1 MGQENQE
8 TKVYYEVG
16 DRVRTVYGNDI
27 CFIIAIHRTNNRY
40 YIRYTE
46 NLNVQGTNVDSWIG
60 YNGIKL
66 DKEYYRDLKI
76 KQILD
81 EI

>member
-1 MGQENQE
+1 MGQENQGK
-8 TKVYYEVG
+8 TYYEVG

>member
-1 MGQENQE
+1 MI
-8 TKVYYEVG
+8 YYNVG
-16 DRVRTVYGNDI
+16 DRVRTFYGDDI
-27 CFIIAIHRTNNRY
+27 CFIIAIHRPNNRY

-46 NLNVQGTNVDSWIG
+46 DMNVQGTNVDTWVAYSD
-60 YNGIKL
+60 IKL

-76 KQILD
+76 NQILD